1 MNIYIYM
8 QGVYN
13 GPWGTSVNHAVTT
26 VGYGVTQDNIN
37 YWIARNSWGPRWGES
52 GYIRMKRDIAAKE
65 GLCGISMY
73 GVYPIKRT
81 AAISSVVDVVTSY

>member
-1 MNIYIYM
+1 MNIYM

-13 GPWGTSVNHAVTT
+13 GPCGTSVNHAVIA

-37 YWIARNSWGPRWGES
+37 YWIVRNSWGPGWGES

-65 GLCGISMY
+65 GQCGIAMY
-73 GVYPIKRT
+73 GVYPIKRR
-81 AAISSVVDVVTSY
+81 AAISSVVDVVASY